1 MEIIKIIG
9 IAFLAVIIILIL
21 KQYRPEFA
29 MYTSIIAGALIL
41 FLSIGK
47 LDGIIQLLNTIA
59 TKTQGNGQF
68 LGVLLKMTG
77 IAFLTEFAVSIC
89 KDSGET
95 AIANKVDLGGK
106 IIIVA
111 ISVPIIS
118 TLLETIIKI
127 LP

>member
-68 LGVLLKMTG
+68 FGVLLKMTG
-77 IAFLTEFAVSIC
+77 FGFLTVFAVCIC
-89 KDSGET
+89 KDSGVT